1 MAKTKKD
8 DIRDAL
14 LRGEVLS
21 PLIALNK
28 YRCLSLSQRVGE
40 LKREGITVN
49 SERVKGAAYHI
60 YWIDK
65 PEGNQMELAA

>member
-8 DIRDAL
+8 DIRAAL

-28 YRCLSLSQRVGE
+28 YRCLSLSQRIGNLKGE
-40 LKREGITVN
+40 GLVIK
-49 SERVKGAAYHI
+49 SEFPKGAPYKI
-60 YWIDK
+60 YWIEK
-65 PEGNQMELAA
+65 SEGNQMEIAA

>member
-1 MAKTKKD
+1 MANKKA
-8 DIRDAL
+8 DIRAAL

-40 LKREGITVN
+40 LKDEGLKIN
-49 SERVKGAAYHI
+49 SEKVKGAPYHI
-60 YWIDK
+60 YWIEK